1 MYIGTYVRILMLG
14 LLLSGCATQSNTQS
28 GTVMNPPDSLVEL
41 MDYNA
46 RAAALSGSEYVRELH
61 AARADF
67 DRSGSSSSRMR
78 LAILL
83 MNSHGGDAMGRFRES
98 EKLLKS
104 YIDDQGFAFFDRDYG
119 AFARLL
125 LTINQEWQ
133 RMQNQLMTARVESQ
147 NAHKKLEELKSIEMQ
162 LNHPG
167 NGYH

>member
-1 MYIGTYVRILMLG
+1 MYIGTYLRILTLG

-28 GTVMNPPDSLVEL
+28 GAVMNPPESLVEL

-46 RAAALSGSEYVRELH
+46 RVAALDSANYQQELN

-67 DRSGSSSSRMR
+67 GRSGSTKSRMR

-83 MNSHGGDAMGRFRES
+83 MNGSDGDAMSRFRES
-98 EKLLKS
+98 EDLLKS
-104 YIDDQGFAFFDRDYG
+104 YIDNQGFAFFDRDYG
-119 AFARLL
+119 AFARML

-133 RMQNQLMTARVESQ
+133 RMQNQLITARVETQ